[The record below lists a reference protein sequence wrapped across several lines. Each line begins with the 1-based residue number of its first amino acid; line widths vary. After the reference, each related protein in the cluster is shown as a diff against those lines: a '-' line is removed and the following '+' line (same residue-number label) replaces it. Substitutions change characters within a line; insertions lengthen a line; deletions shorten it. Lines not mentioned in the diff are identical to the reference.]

1 MSFGVGL
8 KSRRKAGI
16 GGFHAEYLNDRVGLR
31 KRKRLGIV
39 RTMFSGLSLLFGALM
54 IYIGFHYIPA
64 FVKPTEIIKLADS
77 SHVNSAKKSLD
88 RDSFYG
94 KFVGPYVDMFQME
107 RAYITAGQDVSIRYN
122 LPTGAQLDIA
132 IHQCRR
138 VWVVEIF
145 KCQIVNEQ
153 VVQINGTKGSQKFK
167 LPNTGFYHFSERVQ
181 LRDGSENYRIMWTR
195 G

>member
-1 MSFGVGL
+1 MPFGVGL

-16 GGFHAEYLNDRVGLR
+16 GGFHAEYLNDRVRLR
-31 KRKRLGIV
+31 KQKRMGIG
-39 RTMFSGLSLLFGALM
+39 RTIFSGLSLLFGGLM

-64 FVKPTEIIKLADS
+64 FVKPADVIKLADN

-88 RDSFYG
+88 RDGLYG
-94 KFVGPYVDMFQME
+94 KFVGPYVDMFHME
-107 RAYITAGQDVSIRYN
+107 RAYVQAGQEVSVRYSLPVGTKLDV
-122 LPTGAQLDIA
+122 A

-153 VVQINGTKGSQKFK
+153 VVRINGTKGSRKFT
-167 LPNTGFYHFSERVQ
+167 LPNTGFYHFSEHVQ